1 MVPVTTTSSTGGA
14 FGGRGLWADGFGRA
28 GVRAAQFIL
37 LLIAVSIAVYGLI
50 QLKLIVIP
58 LMVAHIL
65 AAALNPVVRFL
76 RGKGLPGALATWI
89 TFLAAVVVLG
99 GIVTG
104 IVFAVRSEWDELG
117 TAAGDGFETLRE
129 FVVSGLLPVDQEMID
144 RAIAAVTGFA
154 TSSQFGAGALVGI
167 STVAEVITGLVLGAV
182 VLFYFL
188 KDGGR
193 IWEFFLRPFH
203 GERQRRLRRSG
214 TRTLVV
220 LGQYVRGTPAI
231 ALIEATVIG
240 AALFILRVPQALPLA
255 VIVFLG
261 AFIPTVGATVAGILA
276 ALVALVANGPVVAL
290 IVVAIVI
297 GVNQLDGHIL
307 QPIVMGRSL
316 RLHGLVILLALAAG
330 VILAGIIGAVLAV
343 PLTAVTWA
351 VIKVWVQP
359 STGTGPDPSGG
370 NGLSRAQWK
379 TLIAERRA
387 AVLKPAAG
395 TGTTPLS
402 RSRPDNNIPTPGRG
416 VPARAGIRQQ
426 HPSSAV
432 VGVAGGLPSPE
443 LAGASAGQGRQA
455 GQFP

>member
-1 MVPVTTTSSTGGA
+1 MAPL
-14 FGGRGLWADGFGRA
+14 GGRGLWADGFGRA

-193 IWEFFLRPFH
+193 IWEFFLRP
-203 GERQRRLRRSG
+203 S
-214 TRTLVV
+214 
-220 LGQYVRGTPAI
+220 
-231 ALIEATVIG
+231 TV
-240 AALFILRVPQALPLA
+240 
-255 VIVFLG
+255 
-261 AFIPTVGATVAGILA
+261 
-276 ALVALVANGPVVAL
+276 
-290 IVVAIVI
+290 
-297 GVNQLDGHIL
+297 
-307 QPIVMGRSL
+307 S
-316 RLHGLVILLALAAG
+316 
-330 VILAGIIGAVLAV
+330 
-343 PLTAVTWA
+343 
-351 VIKVWVQP
+351 
-359 STGTGPDPSGG
+359 
-370 NGLSRAQWK
+370 
-379 TLIAERRA
+379 
-387 AVLKPAAG
+387 
-395 TGTTPLS
+395 
-402 RSRPDNNIPTPGRG
+402 
-416 VPARAGIRQQ
+416 
-426 HPSSAV
+426 
-432 VGVAGGLPSPE
+432 
-443 LAGASAGQGRQA
+443 ASAGFAAPAPGLLSCWASMCAARR
-455 GQFP
+455 PTP